1 MANKKTTQSRREL
14 RSLRMKQLLFVGLGI
29 MIILSMVLSLLTT
42 Y

>member
-1 MANKKTTQSRREL
+1 MANKKSTRSRREQ

-29 MIILSMVLSLLTT
+29 MIILSMVLSMLIN